1 MDSYQDQDMLQAQD
15 EDVSM
20 QDAPPQ
26 QEAPPR
32 RVRVRMRRL
41 AERLGEDLNQEVIA
55 QRELEAFQDAEAV
68 IQSVVDHERNKEQVF
83 ATASGLRLGSTQP
96 SLPIQPTNPFYNA
109 NVTLQQAT
117 EQIVTY
123 LRKLSD
129 QATKWTYSWAPDH
142 FRDFAMTKKAT
153 IKTTSDTVQ
162 SMMELVQGGRVGW
175 NFGQCKLTILRDM
188 KELLGKI
195 AACMKVLVEYEDCQ
209 WLRADILDKLQ
220 RMERKVE
227 QLHEQKIVDE
237 KWEEDAVTRALEAAL
252 ADDID

>member
-1 MDSYQDQDMLQAQD
+1 MDSHQDQDMLQAQD

-68 IQSVVDHERNKEQVF
+68 IQSVVDRERNKEQVF
-83 ATASGLRLGSTQP
+83 ATASGFRLGSTQP
-96 SLPIQPTNPFYNA
+96 SLPIQPTDPFYNA

-117 EQIVTY
+117 EQIVAY
-123 LRKLSD
+123 LRRLSD
-129 QATKWTYSWAPDH
+129 QATKWTYSWAPDR
-142 FRDFAMTKKAT
+142 FRDFVMTKKAT
-153 IKTTSDTVQ
+153 ISSTSKSVQ
-162 SMMELVQGGRVGW
+162 SMTELVQGGRVGW
-175 NFGQCKLTILRDM
+175 DFGQCKLTILSDM
-188 KELLGKI
+188 KELLEKI
-195 AACMKVLVEYEDCQ
+195 AALEYEDCQ

-227 QLHEQKIVDE
+227 QLHQQKIVDE
-237 KWEEDAVTRALEAAL
+237 KWEEDAVTRALEAAF

>member
-1 MDSYQDQDMLQAQD
+1 MDSYQDQDMLRVQD

-20 QDAPPQ
+20 QDAPPD
-26 QEAPPR
+26 APP
-32 RVRVRMRRL
+32 
-41 AERLGEDLNQEVIA
+41 QK
-55 QRELEAFQDAEAV
+55 DAEAV

-109 NVTLQQAT
+109 DVTLQQGT
-117 EQIVTY
+117 ERIITY

-129 QATKWTYSWAPDH
+129 QATKWTYSWAPER
-142 FRDFAMTKKAT
+142 FRDFVMTKKAT
-153 IKTTSDTVQ
+153 ISSTSNAVQ
-162 SMMELVQGGRVGW
+162 SMTELVQGGRVGW
-175 NFGQCKLTILRDM
+175 DFGQCKLTILSDM

-195 AACMKVLVEYEDCQ
+195 AACMEVLVEYEDCQ

-227 QLHEQKIVDE
+227 QLHQQKIVDE
-237 KWEEDAVTRALEAAL
+237 KWEEDAVTRALEAAF

>member
-1 MDSYQDQDMLQAQD
+1 MDSHQDQDMLQAQD

-41 AERLGEDLNQEVIA
+41 AERLGEDLNQEVVA

-68 IQSVVDHERNKEQVF
+68 IQSVVDHERNKEQVL
-83 ATASGLRLGSTQP
+83 ATAAGLRLGSTQP
-96 SLPIQPTNPFYNA
+96 SLPLQPMNPFYNA
-109 NVTLQQAT
+109 DVTLQQGT

-129 QATKWTYSWAPDH
+129 QATKWTYSWAPDR
-142 FRDFAMTKKAT
+142 FRDFVMTKKAT
-153 IKTTSDTVQ
+153 ISSTSNAVQ
-162 SMMELVQGGRVGW
+162 SMTELIQGGRVGW
-175 NFGQCKLTILRDM
+175 DFGQCKLTILSDV
-188 KELLGKI
+188 KELLRKI
-195 AACMKVLVEYEDCQ
+195 AACME
-209 WLRADILDKLQ
+209 LQ

-227 QLHEQKIVDE
+227 QLHQQKIVDE
-237 KWEEDAVTRALEAAL
+237 KWEEDAVTRALEAAF
-252 ADDID
+252 ADDND